1 MVDKNDFDFI
11 EEDDI
16 EKAMKNLIGDKGN
29 KYDHSKVK
37 KRNFTPDEEVLFEED
52 DDLDVEDDYNDKRG
66 RVTTPR
72 RRSSKMRTS
81 HTKTPSDRSFDFE
94 AEVEREAREI
104 ATDGELS
111 THEKIEILT
120 KKMSKK
126 YYKVFDK
133 FKKLTQEEMEIKEKI
148 IKSFLESERDIL
160 LLESANPV
168 KTDTI
173 YKDILDYSRDI
184 NSLFEKDSVIN
195 EKALDFVN
203 EFAYEIV
210 KRISPNQNEA
220 LRMLGLTDYIDEELS
235 YLAKHSVN
243 TAILSVVTAI
253 EMSKVM
259 SGRVESEKKYNIV
272 NAQSYSSKVFNENEL
287 IELAM
292 VGLLHDITLK
302 DSLGGVKRSDKYPN
316 IDMIRYQTHPKDSYY
331 LLTKIAKDVSQ
342 KALNAIRYHHE
353 NEKGTGFPEQVNP
366 RLLNKFSKV
375 ISFVVRYEELAFGS
389 PFTKHYGPSLAMNYL
404 MRKERSVW
412 DGDVLLSF
420 LKTTSLYPVGSYVE
434 LDTGE
439 IGIVHSV
446 NKSQIKRPSIKI
458 LVDSERKPVTEETFI
473 DLSADPLVNI
483 KKIIHPYHIRRMFK
497 SFEGHFGLE
506 KGFLQKIGASKR

>member
-37 KRNFTPDEEVLFEED
+37 KKRFDNDEEVLFEED
-52 DDLDVEDDYNDKRG
+52 DNFDVDDDDDETNKRI
-66 RVTTPR
+66 RTPKK
-72 RRSSKMRTS
+72 RSNRMRTS
-81 HTKTPSDRSFDFE
+81 SDRELDFE
-94 AEVEREAREI
+94 AEIEKEAREI
-104 ATDGELS
+104 STDQELS
-111 THEKIEILT
+111 TQEKIEILT
-120 KKMSKK
+120 KKMSKR

-133 FKKLTQEEMEIKEKI
+133 FKKLTKDEMEVKENI
-148 IKSFLESERDIL
+148 LKSFIESERDIL
-160 LLESANPV
+160 LLESTNPV
-168 KTDTI
+168 KSDVI

-184 NSLFEKDSVIN
+184 NALFEKDSVIN
-195 EKALDFVN
+195 ERAVEFVN

-259 SGRVESEKKYNIV
+259 SGRVDSNKKYNLMD
-272 NAQSYSSKVFNENEL
+272 AQGYSDKVFNENEL

-302 DSLGGVKRSDKYPN
+302 NTLGNVKRADKYPK
-316 IDMIRYQTHPKDSYY
+316 IDMIRYQMHPKDSYY
-331 LLTKIAKDVSQ
+331 LLSKVAKDVSQ
-342 KALNAIRYHHE
+342 KALNSIRYHHE

-375 ISFVVRYEELAFGS
+375 LAFVVRYEELAFGS

-404 MRKERSVW
+404 MRKERSLW

-434 LDTGE
+434 LDSDE

-446 NKSQIKRPSIKI
+446 NKNQIKRPTIKI
-458 LVDSERKPVTEETFI
+458 LVDSDRKPVTEEKFV
-473 DLSADPLVNI
+473 DLSVDQLTNI

-497 SFEGHFGLE
+497 SFEDHFGFE
-506 KGFLQKIGASKR
+506 EGFLNKMGTTRR